1 MPTTRGH
8 EVTNMIQ
15 TDAAIYPGNSGGP
28 LLDSAGRL
36 IGVIAVSYRLD
47 VPNSALGFAIPVD
60 AVSRIVPELIAK
72 GRIPTAGIG
81 IVPADDGST
90 APGIDGVV
98 IARVRPGSPAEHAGL
113 RGTDAETGT
122 QGDIITAANG
132 VTVRSPFD
140 LTNQLER
147 VGMGRTIDLAVRRDG
162 KTTTIAVDV
171 VDVDQP
177 QRR

>member
-47 VPNSALGFAIPVD
+47 MPNTALGFAIPVD

-72 GRIPTAGIG
+72 GRIPTAG
-81 IVPADDGST
+81 
-90 APGIDGVV
+90 
-98 IARVRPGSPAEHAGL
+98 RRH
-113 RGTDAETGT
+113 
-122 QGDIITAANG
+122 
-132 VTVRSPFD
+132 RS
-140 LTNQLER
+140 
-147 VGMGRTIDLAVRRDG
+147 G
-162 KTTTIAVDV
+162 
-171 VDVDQP
+171 
-177 QRR
+177 